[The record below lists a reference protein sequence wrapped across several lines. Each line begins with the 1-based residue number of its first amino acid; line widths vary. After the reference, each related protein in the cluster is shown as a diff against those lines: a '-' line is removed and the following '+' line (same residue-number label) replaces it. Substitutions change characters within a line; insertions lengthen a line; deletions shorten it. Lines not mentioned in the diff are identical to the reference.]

1 MCSMS
6 ISSIGRYGS
15 AAIDKI
21 VSKIPS
27 VAISNQKVLNGIKW
41 TANHLAAPHN
51 NRLILGAT
59 AIILQPI
66 IDLCNRKV
74 DEDTREI
81 SAKRTAAKIIAGT
94 STGYAIR
101 YACLKL
107 IDYLTK
113 DSKSLLYPKGVNV
126 VAEGLKNYRSA
137 IGTFAGLF
145 VMLFTNF
152 LIDAPLTKYL
162 TNKFIKNNDKGN
174 KGTEMPNYFPRPQI
188 NNFASSKVN
197 KEVA

>member
-1 MCSMS
+1 M
-6 ISSIGRYGS
+6 
-15 AAIDKI
+15 
-21 VSKIPS
+21 
-27 VAISNQKVLNGIKW
+27 
-41 TANHLAAPHN
+41 
-51 NRLILGAT
+51 
-59 AIILQPI
+59 
-66 IDLCNRKV
+66 
-74 DEDTREI
+74 DEDTREV

-113 DSKSLLYPKGVNV
+113 NERSLLYPKV
-126 VAEGLKNYRSA
+126 VKVTADGIKNHRSA
-137 IGTFAGLF
+137 IGTYTGLF

-162 TNKFIKNNDKGN
+162 TNKFVNSGKTNN
-174 KGTEMPNYFPRPQI
+174 KGPEIPNYFPRPQI
-188 NNFASSKVN
+188 NNFASRKIN